1 MTDQIYF
8 TTKSAAHIL
17 AYIHRRPAKY
27 LQGRCLPPTDLRVLA
42 DWIGWPAPQLRTI
55 RDHPLLAIHLAT
67 LYATGL
73 INLEADYWTCTLDTF
88 SWLRAS
94 AADQID
100 RLEAPFASASIEEA
114 RAVLGLEDTLS
125 IDYLAYAQQMLHRAR
140 HAISSPAAFA
150 EWQNPPKSEQK
161 EELWLVLPDDMSPQ
175 LTFHLLQLGE
185 WGPGQPLRMTPPSI
199 LQAVQ
204 RGYGKE
210 TIRAILQ
217 RATGDDALAA
227 WLDDW
232 IERAGTYQVRSVWLL
247 STRQPAQLAQIYE
260 KRRLSA
266 YIEEQISPRHAI
278 VNEALVTPLQR
289 WLTRRGYGLQG
300 TRQIE
305 KEGQRTLSQ
314 NVYTAVS
321 LQVLAR
327 LARFIPLPLSIPHHV
342 MQMVEAALSPEE
354 QETAA
359 RLRKQIMADLRQA
372 VQGRDA
378 FFPAETSPD
387 PAWINVLRRAIQEGA
402 NIGVT
407 YQSLADYRPRYRR
420 LHPLRLEERG
430 NLLYL
435 HAYCYQAETNL
446 TFRLDRIKSLHEDEE
461 E

>member
-1 MTDQIYF
+1 
-8 TTKSAAHIL
+8 
-17 AYIHRRPAKY
+17 
-27 LQGRCLPPTDLRVLA
+27 
-42 DWIGWPAPQLRTI
+42 
-55 RDHPLLAIHLAT
+55 
-67 LYATGL
+67 
-73 INLEADYWTCTLDTF
+73 
-88 SWLRAS
+88 
-94 AADQID
+94 
-100 RLEAPFASASIEEA
+100 
-114 RAVLGLEDTLS
+114 
-125 IDYLAYAQQMLHRAR
+125 
-140 HAISSPAAFA
+140 
-150 EWQNPPKSEQK
+150 
-161 EELWLVLPDDMSPQ
+161 
-175 LTFHLLQLGE
+175 
-185 WGPGQPLRMTPPSI
+185 
-199 LQAVQ
+199 
-204 RGYGKE
+204 
-210 TIRAILQ
+210 
-217 RATGDDALAA
+217 
-227 WLDDW
+227 
-232 IERAGTYQVRSVWLL
+232 VWLL